1 MGEPT
6 GSPRDEEAVL
16 DVPERRPDEV
26 PAVFGPAVEQA
37 EHYVSMLFAR
47 GTEWGLI
54 GPRERGRLWTRH
66 VLNSVAVASL
76 LPEGVHLVDVGSGAG
91 LPGIP
96 LALARP
102 DLGITLLEP
111 LQRRA
116 EFLELAVDELG
127 LLERVRVVR
136 SRAEQHHDTYEV
148 VTGRAVGS
156 LQKLIPWCAPL
167 MDEDGEMVLLKG
179 ASAPAEVTAA
189 QQQLRQARLS
199 ADVLS
204 VRAHPSSDPTTAVR
218 LGRR

>member
-1 MGEPT
+1 M
-6 GSPRDEEAVL
+6 
-16 DVPERRPDEV
+16 PE
-26 PAVFGPAVEQA
+26 VFGAAVEQA
-37 EHYVSMLFAR
+37 ERYVDMLFSR
-47 GTEWGLI
+47 GSEWGLI
-54 GPRERGRLWTRH
+54 GPREQGRLWTRH
-66 VLNSVAVASL
+66 VLNSVAIASL

-116 EFLELAVDELG
+116 EFLELVVDELG
-127 LLERVRVVR
+127 LEERVRVVR
-136 SRAEQHHDTYEV
+136 GRAEQHEDTYEV

-179 ASAPAEVTAA
+179 ASAPDEVRAA
-189 QQQLRQARLS
+189 HKQLHSARLS

-218 LGRR
+218 LRRR